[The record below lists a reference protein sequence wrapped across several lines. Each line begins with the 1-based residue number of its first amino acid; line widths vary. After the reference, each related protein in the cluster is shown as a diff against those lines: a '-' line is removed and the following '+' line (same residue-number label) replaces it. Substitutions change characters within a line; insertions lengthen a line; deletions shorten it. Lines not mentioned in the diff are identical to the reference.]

1 MIEEIVK
8 LFDDIID
15 HEASWSKAIRK
26 TFFIVLFS
34 ALIYGG
40 YSTIKNNNEG
50 SSVSNEDRD
59 KKEIVIFNICG
70 HEILKS
76 LGINIDNGLL

>member
-15 HEASWSKAIRK
+15 PEASWSKAIRK

-40 YSTIKNNNEG
+40 YSTLKNNDSSNQKEEG
-50 SSVSNEDRD
+50 D
-59 KKEIVIFNICG
+59 KIETVILVIKCHHN
-70 HEILKS
+70 K
-76 LGINIDNGLL
+76 

>member
-15 HEASWSKAIRK
+15 PEASWSKAIRK

-40 YSTIKNNNEG
+40 YSTIRNSEG

-59 KKEIVIFNICG
+59 KTETVIIYVPCG
-70 HEILKS
+70 HLPKGLNNNIL
-76 LGINIDNGLL
+76 